1 VRCIHHQGGTPKTK
15 ELISRL
21 GRIEAHRVALRT
33 LPERLQELE
42 AVADGL
48 NAHKLD
54 GVKVSG
60 SRSIEAAF
68 AANYEE
74 RDRITDKLR
83 SANSELRILE
93 TALDSLREDERLVLE
108 LFYVHRRKGH
118 VEELQERLNCEASTV
133 YRRKNTALQKLYDRV
148 YGAI

>member
-1 VRCIHHQGGTPKTK
+1 M
-15 ELISRL
+15 

-48 NAHKLD
+48 SAHKLD
-54 GVKVSG
+54 GMRVSG
-60 SRSIEAAF
+60 SHTTEAVF
-68 AANYEE
+68 AANVEE
-74 RDRITDKLR
+74 RDRITYTMR
-83 SANSELRILE
+83 RAASELRILE
-93 TALDSLREDERLVLE
+93 TALDSLSEDERLVLE

-133 YRRKNTALQKLYDRV
+133 YRLKNTALQKLHDRV